1 MPVRSVP
8 YLEDLTPV
16 EYDDLWRAVRESQRI
31 LRLHYSFSS
40 SPSNDEHE
48 EEEQMRTSKEQRC
61 PLGFNV
67 AVQDG
72 PQAGQSVPHVHVH
85 ILPRVSGDL
94 ERNDDVYEA
103 LELWSPRRPPT
114 AADSVSSR
122 ARLEVADDD
131 QRRDR
136 TLDEMAQEAALYRS
150 YL

>member
-1 MPVRSVP
+1 MPVRPVP
-8 YLEDLTPV
+8 YLEDLTLE
-16 EYDDLWRAVRESQRI
+16 EYDDLWRAVRESQWI
-31 LRLHYSFSS
+31 LRLHYSPPPP
-40 SPSNDEHE
+40 PSGDDGHDERLETAPRH
-48 EEEQMRTSKEQRC
+48 R

-85 ILPRVSGDL
+85 VLPRVSGDL
-94 ERNDDVYEA
+94 ARNDDVYEA
-103 LELWSPRRPPT
+103 LELWSPRPQGAT
-114 AADSVSSR
+114 GESSASR
-122 ARLEVADDD
+122 TRLEVADDD